1 MVNLKHIFKKILGKG
16 GTDEGR
22 PFSYLFQ
29 VFQQILTL
37 NNKILDKIAEANEKL
52 GGEYVFDIR
61 FIEQFVESIS
71 KDVQQLIFSMNEMV
85 PGRYEGLF
93 EAYKAIELDIQAI
106 MAGQY
111 IGAKT
116 HVLHFDDVE
125 KGDEDSIGPKNA
137 SLCLLKKELSLNIPE
152 GFAITFYAY
161 KDFLSQNGLEEKIHE
176 IMNEWEKGRYSTKEA
191 SRMIQS
197 EILSS
202 PIPSNL
208 KHSISD
214 ALAILRKKIG
224 KHSLLAVRSSAWGED
239 SEHSFAGLYDSVVGV
254 NDNGI
259 YDAYKKVIASTFHSK
274 VMEYRRQIGFKEDE
288 ILMAVGCE
296 QLIEPEV
303 SGIIYTL
310 NPNEPSCEN
319 MIINSTWGL
328 GGILVSGKTTGDM
341 FFINRESRE
350 IVGLEIAWKEKKKVI
365 KRDGSFE
372 YVEVE
377 DNRKEIP
384 SLSKEQIKR
393 LAKTA
398 VTIERFFKKPQDIEF
413 AIDKSGEIII
423 LQSRP
428 LKIREKIKTSQLDI
442 THLDKRYQILIKN
455 SGHTAQE
462 GVGIG
467 PVYICAG
474 DHVLDDFPTG
484 AIAVAKYAS
493 PRLARIVPRASGII
507 TEIGSV
513 AGHLAT
519 ICREY
524 GLPAVFNVKNAIEI
538 LEDQGQITLD
548 ATEKTVYK
556 GKVKELFYY
565 TLSQEPIE
573 ESYEYRLLRRIL
585 RKIEPLNL
593 VDPNSPKFRPE
604 TCKTF
609 HDITRFVHE
618 KAVEA
623 IIDLHYE
630 GIDHSQSI
638 SARMKWDIPLDLVVI
653 DIGGGL
659 DEESLKVG
667 VARPEDVLSIPM
679 QGLMQGLRCPGAWD
693 NDPMSVDVSSFMS
706 SLTRTFSAEHADPK
720 MVGQNL
726 AVLSKHYVNL
736 SLRLGYH
743 FTMVDS
749 YVSQNVIENYIYFR
763 FFGGVTDLKRRSRRA
778 KLISDILSFYDF
790 RVETRGDLV
799 VARLKRFGQED
810 TLRRLYLVGIL
821 IGFTRQL
828 DVLMVSDEHVSQFA
842 KKIIELMEGENGQR
856 EDKNF
861 DS

>member
-1 MVNLKHIFKKILGKG
+1 MVNLRRILKKILGKG
-16 GTDEGR
+16 GEEEGR
-22 PFSYLFQ
+22 PFSYLFY
-29 VFQQILTL
+29 VFQHILTL
-37 NNKILDKIAEANEKL
+37 NNKILDQMAEANEKL
-52 GGEYVFDIR
+52 GGEYVFDKS
-61 FIEQFVESIS
+61 FIEQFIATIS
-71 KDVQQLIFSMNEMV
+71 KDVQQLIFLMNEIA

-93 EAYKAIELDIQAI
+93 DAYKAIELDIQAI
-106 MAGQY
+106 MAGQFM
-111 IGAKT
+111 GAKT

-137 SLCLLKKELSLNIPE
+137 SLCLLKKELSLQIPA

-161 KDFLSQNGLEEKIHE
+161 KEFLSSAGLEGKIHE
-176 IMNEWEKGRYSTKEA
+176 VMNEWEKGDCSTEEA
-191 SRMIQS
+191 SQLIQS

-202 PIPSNL
+202 PIPSDL
-208 KHSISD
+208 KHSITH
-214 ALAILRKKIG
+214 ALSILRKKIG
-224 KHSLLAVRSSAWGED
+224 RKSLLAIRSSAWGED
-239 SEHSFAGLYDSVVGV
+239 SEHSFAGLYESVIGV
-254 NDNGI
+254 NDDGI
-259 YDAYKKVIASTFHSK
+259 FDAYKKVIASTFNAK
-274 VMEYRRQIGFKEDE
+274 VMEYRRQIGYKEDE

-296 QLIEPEV
+296 QLIDPEV

-310 NPNEPSCEN
+310 NPNDPGCDN

-328 GGILVSGKTTGDM
+328 GGILVSGKTAGDV
-341 FFINRESRE
+341 FIIDRETMN
-350 IVGLEIAWKEKKKVI
+350 IVGLEIGWKEQKRVVD
-365 KRDGSFE
+365 RDGSLK
-372 YVEVE
+372 YVAVE
-377 DNRKEIP
+377 ENCQEIP
-384 SLSKEQIKR
+384 SLSKEQIKM

-398 VTIERFFKKPQDIEF
+398 ATIERFFKMPQDIEF
-413 AIDKSGEIII
+413 AIDGAGKVVI

-428 LKIREKIKTSQLDI
+428 LKIREKIKTSQFDLSGLDE
-442 THLDKRYQILIKN
+442 RYQILIKD
-455 SGHTAQE
+455 SGHTVQE

-467 PVYICAG
+467 PVYTCGA
-474 DHVLDDFPTG
+474 DHILDDFPTG
-484 AIAVAKYAS
+484 AIALAKYAS

-524 GLPAVFNVKNAIEI
+524 GLPAIFNVKNAIEI
-538 LEDQGQITLD
+538 LKDQGEITLD

-565 TLSQEPIE
+565 TLSQEPIG
-573 ESYEYRLLRRIL
+573 ESYEFRLLRRIL

-604 TCKTF
+604 SCKTF

-659 DEESLKVG
+659 DKESLRRGAV
-667 VARPEDVLSIPM
+667 RPENILSIPM
-679 QGLMQGLRCPGAWD
+679 QKLMQGLRCPGAWD

-706 SLTRTFSAEHADPK
+706 SLTRTFSAEYTDPK
-720 MVGQNL
+720 KVGQNL

-749 YVSQNVIENYIYFR
+749 YVSRNIIENYIYFR

-790 RVETRGDLV
+790 RVENHGDLV

-810 TLRRLYLVGIL
+810 ILRRLYLVGIL

-828 DVLMVSDEHVSQFA
+828 DVLMVSDEHVSQYE
-842 KKIIELMEGENGQR
+842 KKIIELMEEKNGQG
-856 EDKNF
+856 ED
-861 DS
+861 